1 MNDNNRKDPPP
12 SPPSRLPSG
21 LTMIAIAIGIVVL
34 LNVFISAISGSGME
48 RITYNEFLGFLEAG
62 RVTEVEVQPD
72 RLEITL
78 MPLELFEAANEEDAD
93 DSADVETNGDANG
106 EETNGDVD
114 EADANGEAGDATG
127 IIGAQPNDEAVD
139 AIETQSPDDTAT
151 ESSNAD
157 TTYTQAPEDYPEETT
172 SSRGFMDQLMR
183 GAANRMQEPSPP
195 EPEVV
200 YTGRMY
206 DPDLINRLIY
216 HGVEHSASIPTVSWL
231 SIIIFQL
238 LPFVLIIGI
247 FLLFRRT
254 MSGMMGGKGGIMGIG
269 QSNAKVYME
278 KKTGITFD
286 DVAGQEEA
294 KESLTEIVDFLHNPD
309 KYTAIG
315 AKQPKGALLVGPPG
329 TGKTL
334 LAKAV
339 AGEAS
344 VVFFSLSGSEF
355 VEMFVGVG
363 ASRVRDLFKQA
374 SQQAPCIIFI
384 DEIDAI
390 GKSRDNQMSSNDER
404 EQTLNQLLAEMDG
417 FDSSKGVVILG
428 ATNRPEILDKAL
440 LRPGRFDRRINVELP
455 DLKGRED
462 ILKVHAKKVK
472 MSARVDLKRIAMITP
487 GAAGADLANMI
498 NEAALGAVRMNRKE
512 VHQEDLTEA
521 VEVVIAGKEKK
532 DRIMSEKEKRIVAYH
547 EVGHALASALQKDAK
562 PVEKISIIPRT
573 KGALGYVLN
582 VPEEERFMHTREEI
596 LAEIVVFMAGR
607 AAEQVHFGIQ
617 TTGAANDIERATRMA
632 RSMISM
638 YGMSAK
644 FGMMG
649 LESVQNRYLDGR
661 AVLNVSDKTGADLDV
676 EVSEILK
683 QCYQNAVDLLTTNE
697 ERLKSIAEVLFAKE
711 TLSGDEFME
720 LYRKEAAPPPLF

>member
-1 MNDNNRKDPPP
+1 MNNNRKDPPP
-12 SPPSRLPSG
+12 PPPRRMPGG
-21 LTMIAIAIGIVVL
+21 LMMIIIAIGIVVL
-34 LNVFISAISGSGME
+34 LNMFISAIAGSGVE
-48 RITYNEFLGFLEAG
+48 RITYNEFLELLEEG
-62 RVTEVEVQPD
+62 WVTKVEVQSD

-78 MPLELFEAANEEDAD
+78 GLEANRVTAASAAD
-93 DSADVETNGDANG
+93 DSEAEIDGDDAGDIENDDTADADSEENGDAVNAENGEIDADETEDDTAGIVAHPTENDETNGDEA
-106 EETNGDVD
+106 ET
-114 EADANGEAGDATG
+114 EA
-127 IIGAQPNDEAVD
+127 PR
-139 AIETQSPDDTAT
+139 S
-151 ESSNAD
+151 
-157 TTYTQAPEDYPEETT
+157 
-172 SSRGFMDQLMR
+172 FMDQLMR
-183 GAANRMQEPSPP
+183 DANRRLQQPAPP
-195 EPEVV
+195 QQRIV
-200 YTGRMY
+200 YTGRMP
-206 DPDLINRLIY
+206 DPDLLARLEY
-216 HGVEHSASIPTVSWL
+216 HGVEHSAAIPTVNWL
-231 SIIIFQL
+231 TIIFFQL
-238 LPFVLIIGI
+238 LPFLFI
-247 FLLFRRT
+247 FGMFMLVRRS
-254 MSGMMGGKGGIMGIG
+254 MGGMLGGKGGIMGIG

-278 KKTGITFD
+278 KKTGVTFD

-344 VVFFSLSGSEF
+344 VVFFSLSGSDF

-390 GKSRDNQMSSNDER
+390 GKSRDNQMNSNDER
-404 EQTLNQLLAEMDG
+404 EQTLNQLLSEMDG

-472 MSARVDLKRIAMITP
+472 MGARVDLKKIAMATP

-498 NEAALGAVRMNRKE
+498 NEAALRAVRMNRKE
-512 VHQEDLTEA
+512 VHQDDLLEA

-532 DRIMSEKEKRIVAYH
+532 DRIMTEKEKRIVAYH
-547 EVGHALASALQKDAK
+547 EVGHALARALQKDAK

-573 KGALGYVLN
+573 KGALGYVLS
-582 VPEEERFMHTREEI
+582 VPEEERFMHTKDEM
-596 LAEIVVFMAGR
+596 LAEIVAGMAGR

-617 TTGAANDIERATRMA
+617 TTGASNDIEQVTRMA
-632 RSMISM
+632 RSMVSM
-638 YGMSAK
+638 YGMSDK

-649 LESVQNRYLDGR
+649 MESIQNRYLDGR
-661 AVLNVSDKTGADLDV
+661 AVLNVSDKTGADLDM
-676 EVSEILK
+676 EVNRILK
-683 QCYQNAVDLLTTNE
+683 ECYDKAVEMLTLNE
-697 ERLKSIAEVLFAKE
+697 AKLKGIAEELFAKE
-711 TLSGDEFME
+711 TLTGDEFME
-720 LYRKEAAPPPLF
+720 LYEKDYSPPPAFQF